1 MSSDKHEFA
10 DFLSKE
16 IKGYIDA
23 LSLRFR
29 RHKKNATDVPASD
42 TLKNTFEHKIKP
54 KLDLIEQQRDSF
66 NSEFEKRK
74 RLLNFKVFP
83 AVVTLVL
90 LVVALGGDGSFFST
104 LIFAFCIGTSWAY
117 KPALDY
123 IHFYKRNVMPILV
136 KMYGEFRYSL
146 TSKIKKDEIKKL
158 AISPSFDHIEAEDSI
173 VGELDNIGF
182 QFCELKL
189 ERSGNNGRHT
199 MFKGCMVKLT
209 MPFNFNSHTIVQQDR
224 GKVANW
230 LTKDPK
236 ATQKVELEN
245 NYFEQAFEVFSTD
258 QVLARYILTP
268 VMMEQILALYT
279 MFMKKA
285 DAQSFECEFIDNTA
299 IFLISYKANLIEPA
313 WISQS
318 AYDIDALPL
327 IEQELELLT
336 SISKQLNLDLMAA
349 RKVSSAQLAEN
360 Q

>member
-1 MSSDKHEFA
+1 M
-10 DFLSKE
+10 
-16 IKGYIDA
+16 
-23 LSLRFR
+23 
-29 RHKKNATDVPASD
+29 PASE
-42 TLKNTFEHKIKP
+42 TLKNTFEHEIKP

-66 NSEFEKRK
+66 NSEFEKRN

-83 AVVTLVL
+83 AVVIIVL

-136 KMYGEFRYSL
+136 KMYGEFSYSL
-146 TSKIKKDEIKKL
+146 TSEIKKDEIKKL
-158 AISPSFDHIEAEDSI
+158 AISPSFDHIETEDSI

-209 MPFNFNSHTIVQQDR
+209 MPFDFNSHTIVQQDR

-279 MFMKKA
+279 MFMHKA
-285 DAQSFECEFIDNTA
+285 GAQSFECEFIDNIA

-349 RKVSSAQLAEN
+349 RKMSSAQMAAN

>member
-42 TLKNTFEHKIKP
+42 TLKNTFEHEIKP
-54 KLDLIEQQRDSF
+54 KLDLIEKQRDSF

-83 AVVTLVL
+83 VVVTLVL

-136 KMYGEFRYSL
+136 KMYGEFSYSL
-146 TSKIKKDEIKKL
+146 TSEIKKDEIKKL
-158 AISPSFDHIEAEDSI
+158 AISPSFDHIETEDSI

-182 QFCELKL
+182 KFCELKL

-199 MFKGCMVKLT
+199 LFKGCMVKLT

-245 NYFEQAFEVFSTD
+245 TYFEQAFEVFSTD

-285 DAQSFECEFIDNTA
+285 DAQSFVCEFIDNTA

-349 RKVSSAQLAEN
+349 RKVSSAQLAAN

>member
-1 MSSDKHEFA
+1 
-10 DFLSKE
+10 
-16 IKGYIDA
+16 
-23 LSLRFR
+23 
-29 RHKKNATDVPASD
+29 
-42 TLKNTFEHKIKP
+42 
-54 KLDLIEQQRDSF
+54 
-66 NSEFEKRK
+66 
-74 RLLNFKVFP
+74 
-83 AVVTLVL
+83 
-90 LVVALGGDGSFFST
+90 
-104 LIFAFCIGTSWAY
+104 
-117 KPALDY
+117 
-123 IHFYKRNVMPILV
+123 
-136 KMYGEFRYSL
+136 
-146 TSKIKKDEIKKL
+146 
-158 AISPSFDHIEAEDSI
+158 
-173 VGELDNIGF
+173 
-182 QFCELKL
+182 
-189 ERSGNNGRHT
+189 

-209 MPFNFNSHTIVQQDR
+209 MPFDFNSHTIVQQDR

-279 MFMKKA
+279 MFMQKA
-285 DAQSFECEFIDNTA
+285 DAQGFECEFIDSTA
-299 IFLISYKANLIEPA
+299 IFLISYKTNLIEPA

-349 RKVSSAQLAEN
+349 RKVSSAQMAVN

>member
-1 MSSDKHEFA
+1 M
-10 DFLSKE
+10 
-16 IKGYIDA
+16 
-23 LSLRFR
+23 
-29 RHKKNATDVPASD
+29 
-42 TLKNTFEHKIKP
+42 
-54 KLDLIEQQRDSF
+54 
-66 NSEFEKRK
+66 
-74 RLLNFKVFP
+74 
-83 AVVTLVL
+83 
-90 LVVALGGDGSFFST
+90 
-104 LIFAFCIGTSWAY
+104 
-117 KPALDY
+117 
-123 IHFYKRNVMPILV
+123 
-136 KMYGEFRYSL
+136 
-146 TSKIKKDEIKKL
+146 
-158 AISPSFDHIEAEDSI
+158 
-173 VGELDNIGF
+173 
-182 QFCELKL
+182 
-189 ERSGNNGRHT
+189 RS
-199 MFKGCMVKLT
+199 
-209 MPFNFNSHTIVQQDR
+209 FNFNSHTIVQQDR

-245 NYFEQAFEVFSTD
+245 TYFEQAFEVFSTD

-349 RKVSSAQLAEN
+349 RKVSSAQMAVN